1 MPSQI
6 THYLF
11 AKDVVGRS
19 FGAKGERLL
28 QRFGNLIAWSAQ
40 GPDIFYHNQ
49 RTRPSSFKYGRI
61 LHRGGYGTLIYHL
74 LRSCVSA
81 PDEKCEAFLYSFVTH
96 AVLDRYLHPF
106 IIYFSGW
113 REPGDKKSYELYRM
127 HAFFERILDLLLC
140 GKPDF
145 DFYSRIEGI
154 DNHFEFLRET
164 LIDGIRKTYTKLN
177 KPDLDEISFSSA
189 WKDAIFFYNVTNCAD
204 RENIRYAY
212 ERDKSRGFA
221 GKLLAVYYPKHY
233 DKSIDYLNEN
243 HAAWEDPFYPGR
255 KSEKSFYDLYGE
267 ARDAACSAVG
277 RLEEIIGRG
286 DDASAERGEV
296 EEIVGNGNL
305 SNGELKKDLS
315 PKIAAPL
322 PLYEQLAREYC
333 GVEQEF
339 GLEKVFKYKQPVK
352 GAVNCL

>member
-11 AKDVVGRS
+11 AKDVFSRS
-19 FGAKGERLL
+19 FGAKGNRLL
-28 QRFGNLIAWSAQ
+28 QRFGNVIAWSSQ
-40 GPDIFYHNQ
+40 GPDMFYHNQ

-61 LHRGGYGTLIYHL
+61 LHRGGYGTLSYHL
-74 LRSCVSA
+74 LRSCSGVSK
-81 PDEKCEAFLYSFVTH
+81 EKAEAFIYSFVTH

-113 REPGDKKSYELYRM
+113 REPGNKKSYELYRM

-140 GKPDF
+140 GEPDF
-145 DFYSRIEGI
+145 DFYSRVEGI
-154 DNHFEFLRET
+154 EKHFEFLRNT
-164 LIDGIRKTYTKLN
+164 LIDGIRKTYRQLN
-177 KPDLDEISFSSA
+177 KPDLNEISFASA
-189 WKDAIFFYNVTNCAD
+189 WKDALFFYNVTNCAD

-221 GKLLAVYYPKHY
+221 RKLLAVYYPKYY
-233 DKSIDYLNEN
+233 DKTVDYLNV
-243 HAAWEDPFYPGR
+243 HHKVWEDPFHPGR
-255 KSEKSFYDLYGE
+255 KTEKSFHDLYGE

-277 RLEEIIGRG
+277 HLEEIISSG
-286 DDASAERGEV
+286 DDARVEPREV

-315 PKIAAPL
+315 PKTAAPL
-322 PLYEQLAREYC
+322 PLYEQLVREYR

-339 GLEKVFKYKQPVK
+339 GLDKVFQYKQPVK
-352 GAVNCL
+352 GAVNGL